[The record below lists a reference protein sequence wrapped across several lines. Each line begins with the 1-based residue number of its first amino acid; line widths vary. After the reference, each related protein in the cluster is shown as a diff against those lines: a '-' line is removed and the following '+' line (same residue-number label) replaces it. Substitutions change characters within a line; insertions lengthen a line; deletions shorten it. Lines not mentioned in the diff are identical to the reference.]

1 MKAGLWRM
9 LVVVLLGSV
18 IPSGLQAAELKD
30 IVNFHSI
37 DSDLITAGQVLP
49 EHIAALDEAK
59 VELVVNLAVASLERN
74 SQEGFLLTNEGINYV
89 QIPVVWD
96 KPTAADLQLFYAVM
110 EGRGERK
117 TLVHCFANYRAS
129 AFTYLYR
136 VTRLGVDE
144 AEARKDLEIVW
155 SEEAFVDA
163 PQWRK
168 FIDTH
173 LSDL

>member
-110 EGRGERK
+110 
-117 TLVHCFANYRAS
+117 
-129 AFTYLYR
+129 
-136 VTRLGVDE
+136 
-144 AEARKDLEIVW
+144 
-155 SEEAFVDA
+155 
-163 PQWRK
+163 
-168 FIDTH
+168 
-173 LSDL
+173 